1 MKKPFK
7 ETKVG
12 KLITEKLPQVGEIIG
27 EALPENGVLGVVKNI
42 ISGSSLSAEEKA
54 ALQKELHDFELEIY
68 RLEVQDR
75 ESARS
80 REVELKKAGGKDWM
94 MSVAGLVGLS
104 AFIFNIIILAFFEVP
119 IGNREL
125 FIHGLGIV
133 EGISVA
139 IFSYYYGSSKGERS
153 K

>member
-12 KLITEKLPQVGEIIG
+12 KLITEKIPEAAKYIG
-27 EALPENGVLGVVKNI
+27 EALPDKGVLGIVKNV
-42 ISGSSLSAEEKA
+42 ISGSTLTAEEKE
-54 ALQKELHDFELEIY
+54 ALQKELHDFEMEMFK
-68 RLEVQDR
+68 LEVQDR
-75 ESARS
+75 ESARL

-94 MSVAGLVGLS
+94 MSVAGLVGLA
-104 AFIFNIIILAFFEVP
+104 AFTFNIIILAFFEVP